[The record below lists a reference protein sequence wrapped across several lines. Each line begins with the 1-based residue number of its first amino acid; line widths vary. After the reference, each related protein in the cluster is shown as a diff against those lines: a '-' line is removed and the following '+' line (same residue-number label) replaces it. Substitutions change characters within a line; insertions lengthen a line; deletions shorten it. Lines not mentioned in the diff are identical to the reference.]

1 MHSAEFETLAE
12 KVEQAVAR
20 IEELKREIAGK
31 DAEIERLRGELEAHS
46 GTLTRAGERVR
57 DLTAR
62 LEAVLA

>member
-31 DAEIERLRGELEAHS
+31 DAEIDKLRGEIEAHS
-46 GTLTRAGERVR
+46 GSITRAGERVR
-57 DLTAR
+57 DLAAR
-62 LEAVLA
+62 LDAVLA